1 MSFRPCERVT
11 CETKAATRRSTRWP
25 GPWGLR
31 RLRWRKPGAAQAAA
45 STCRPRI
52 WVPPRASVVAAAGWP
67 FRRTYAQ
74 FARTASRQ
82 TEVKTIA
89 DGLGQKPAPSMLSST
104 LLLGLFGPPL
114 RKRGSLSCGSSIF
127 GNRRLCLTAV
137 HNLDSIYSW
146 VTTQDGE
153 SIRYMFLLTEQI
165 RFFRVHPCS

>member
-1 MSFRPCERVT
+1 M
-11 CETKAATRRSTRWP
+11 
-25 GPWGLR
+25 G
-31 RLRWRKPGAAQAAA
+31 
-45 STCRPRI
+45 
-52 WVPPRASVVAAAGWP
+52 
-67 FRRTYAQ
+67 
-74 FARTASRQ
+74 
-82 TEVKTIA
+82 KTIS
-89 DGLGQKPAPSMLSST
+89 DGLGQEPAPSMLSSM

-165 RFFRVHPCS
+165 RFFRVHPCSYLRDPFFHVRWSAYGRFFFSSAGGLSGSNVALFFSFCLPILVARATVDAQASSQSAIFKS